1 MNTIDIVIKHF
12 GWQGGTIHQ
21 AKYEFSKAPM
31 PLKDKICNDLMEHMS
46 DIEDIHNMK
55 DFFNLRMSNLG

>member
-21 AKYEFSKAPM
+21 TKEEFKQSPM
-31 PLKDKICNDLMEHMS
+31 PIKDKICSDLMEHMS
-46 DIEDIHNMK
+46 EIEDIHTMK
-55 DFFNLRMSNLG
+55 DFFSLRIS